1 ERQAAPWYWSTGRG
15 RQVESGRS
23 RGRRRVGGL
32 PVRRG
37 NLRLVEPLRRDRR
50 RTRLARYL
58 PGRDLTGFGRGL
70 MSADLPGQPE
80 GVGDVLPG
88 RLETGRPESGRHQ
101 LDHPELTSPSELNT
115 EPSSSSRSPGSW
127 PAPLTS
133 R

>member
-1 ERQAAPWYWSTGRG
+1 GGSLLVEDHGRGGRNPALQRTQRETECVRARECSHHRRLERQAAPWYWSTGRG

-70 MSADLPGQPE
+70 MSADLPGQ
-80 GVGDVLPG
+80 
-88 RLETGRPESGRHQ
+88 
-101 LDHPELTSPSELNT
+101 
-115 EPSSSSRSPGSW
+115 
-127 PAPLTS
+127 
-133 R
+133 